1 MGTVVHIS
9 ESELRDAKSLL
20 ELARQG
26 EAVIIDGDGESF
38 RLFRRPG
45 RTAAEIFSNPKL
57 LEAIEGL
64 DDDWAKDMEEILA
77 LRKTEVERDPWEQ

>member
-1 MGTVVHIS
+1 MGAVVHIPV
-9 ESELRDAKSLL
+9 SELKDAKSLL
-20 ELARQG
+20 DLARQG

-45 RTAAEIFSNPKL
+45 RTAAEIFSDPKL

-64 DDDWAKDMEEILA
+64 DEDWSKDMEEILA
-77 LRKTEVERDPWEQ
+77 LRKTEVVRDPWEQ